1 MYLSK
6 NDGLLNEEVLPQ
18 KDTIVGATTLN
29 DLTYHNYNDSEMEH
43 IRRIK
48 ERAAMVA

>member
-6 NDGLLNEEVLPQ
+6 NDGLLNREVLPQ

-29 DLTYHNYNDSEMEH
+29 DLTYGKYSEAQLEH

-48 ERAAMVA
+48 ERAAAVA